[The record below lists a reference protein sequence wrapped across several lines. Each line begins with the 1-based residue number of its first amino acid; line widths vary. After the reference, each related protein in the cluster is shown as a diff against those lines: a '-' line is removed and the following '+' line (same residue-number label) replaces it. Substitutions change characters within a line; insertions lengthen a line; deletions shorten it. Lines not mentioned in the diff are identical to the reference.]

1 MAVTQAHLDRLI
13 EAKLSGVME
22 VEQDGKKVRY
32 QTMAALDAAI
42 VYAQRALGQSAAQSR
57 TSYADFS

>member
-1 MAVTQAHLDRLI
+1 MAVTQADLDRLI
-13 EAKLSGVME
+13 AAKLSGVME

-32 QTMAALDAAI
+32 QRMAELDAAI
-42 VYAQRALGQSAAQSR
+42 VYAQRALGQAGAQPR

>member
-1 MAVTQAHLDRLI
+1 
-13 EAKLSGVME
+13 